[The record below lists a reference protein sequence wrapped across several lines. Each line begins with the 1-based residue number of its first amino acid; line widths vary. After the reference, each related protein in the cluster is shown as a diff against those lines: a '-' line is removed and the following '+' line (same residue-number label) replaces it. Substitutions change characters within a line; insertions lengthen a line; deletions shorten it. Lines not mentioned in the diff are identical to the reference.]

1 MENLAEQE
9 RFEEAAKTRDQ
20 IAAIKKLNIHSD
32 LDLAK
37 KENYDIFAIVKGE
50 NRGVVLRIF
59 IRDGRVTS
67 SSHSYFR
74 HTEIFDMEEAYR
86 QALLGF
92 YKESVPLTSET
103 ILIAHKID
111 DMGEIAETLGKLR
124 QKKLRIIHP
133 RRGPKSRL
141 AKLALK
147 NAEELLKN
155 SPHSG
160 PDIESRIAELFS
172 LESTPYR
179 IEIFDN
185 SHLMGEAPV
194 GAMVVWDEGKWDKN
208 SYRRYVL
215 ESRDE
220 YAQMT
225 EMLERR
231 ISDFENSPPPDLWL
245 IDGGETLRR
254 LAEKLLDKAG
264 VRLTV
269 LGISKEK
276 LDSKAHRAKGAA
288 RDLLHSS
295 TGMTNLSPS
304 DPRLHWFQKLRDEA
318 HRYAIA
324 FHRKRKR
331 RRDREI
337 SLMRERGIGPA
348 TVQKLLNY
356 FGTFEA
362 IEKASEEKLAEVT
375 GKKTAKLIYGFYN
388 STADR

>member
-1 MENLAEQE
+1 M
-9 RFEEAAKTRDQ
+9 
-20 IAAIKKLNIHSD
+20 
-32 LDLAK
+32 
-37 KENYDIFAIVKGE
+37 
-50 NRGVVLRIF
+50 
-59 IRDGRVTS
+59 
-67 SSHSYFR
+67 
-74 HTEIFDMEEAYR
+74 
-86 QALLGF
+86 
-92 YKESVPLTSET
+92 
-103 ILIAHKID
+103 
-111 DMGEIAETLGKLR
+111 
-124 QKKLRIIHP
+124 
-133 RRGPKSRL
+133 
-141 AKLALK
+141 
-147 NAEELLKN
+147 
-155 SPHSG
+155 
-160 PDIESRIAELFS
+160 
-172 LESTPYR
+172 
-179 IEIFDN
+179 
-185 SHLMGEAPV
+185 
-194 GAMVVWDEGKWDKN
+194 
-208 SYRRYVL
+208 
-215 ESRDE
+215 
-220 YAQMT
+220 
-225 EMLERR
+225 
-231 ISDFENSPPPDLWL
+231 
-245 IDGGETLRR
+245 
-254 LAEKLLDKAG
+254 DKAG